1 MLQQAIVT
9 IVDFCTR
16 YAAQIIGVGVLLGLA
31 TAVYAA
37 HHFAIDADVNKLI
50 SKELPWRQREVA
62 FEKSFPPKEE
72 TILAVLD
79 APTSELA
86 TQATAALIQ
95 KLSDQKDHFRSI
107 LEAGGGPFFQ
117 KNGLLFLPTA
127 EVVALTK
134 KLGEAKP
141 LIQTLA
147 QDSNLR
153 GLTTALNYGLIGARM
168 NQYSLDNL
176 SGTFSMVSDTLEEA
190 IAGRP
195 ASFSWRAMLNGRPP
209 TSDERRRFLEI
220 RPVLDYAA
228 LMPGKVATDAIRQA
242 VTDLDIGAKYGAT
255 LRLTGPVAIADE
267 EYATLEEGAYT
278 NTAVT
283 IVVVLTILWLALRS
297 FGIILA
303 VAISLVVGLSITAAI
318 GLALVGALNLISV
331 AFAVLF
337 IGLGVDFGI
346 QFSVR
351 YRAER
356 HEVDDL
362 HQALFNTASHV
373 GAPLT
378 LAAAATAAG
387 FLSFLPTDYKGLSEL
402 GLLAGLGMIIAFL
415 TSITLLPALLTVLRP
430 PGEPKEMGFKSL
442 APLDR
447 FMERHRIPV
456 IVGTGLVVAAGL
468 PLLYWLQFDF
478 NPLNLRS
485 TKVESVATFL
495 ELRSDPAIGAS
506 SIFVLAPNKEAAQSD
521 LEKLSKLPEV
531 SSVKTIESFVPS
543 DQQPKLAA
551 IRQLATVLDP
561 VLRPDPNKKPPTDAD
576 NVAALKAAVDA
587 LKQSAGTQTGP
598 GATAA
603 KRLADD
609 LAKLASGDE
618 AMRGRAHAAMI
629 PSLNTALGE
638 LRNYLQAQP
647 VTLETL
653 PPEIA
658 REWVT
663 QDGRYKVE
671 ILPKGDPTDNETL
684 REFARAVQA
693 VEPNA
698 TGGPIAILES
708 GRTVVRAFFEAGFW
722 ALGSIVILLWI
733 VLRRLGD
740 VLLTIIP
747 LLMAGV
753 VTMEL
758 MVLFGMKLNFANII
772 ALPLLLGVGVAFK
785 IYYIMAWRAGQ
796 TDLLQSSLTRAVMF
810 SALTT
815 ATAFGSLWLSS
826 HPGTSSMGKLMA
838 LALVTTMAAAVLFQP
853 VLMGPPRDPKPK
865 RFKLRIGAGAAAARS
880 QEAVAAGADKST

>member
-1 MLQQAIVT
+1 MLQQAIVA

-16 YAAQIIGVGVLLGLA
+16 YATQIIGIAVLLGLA
-31 TAVYAA
+31 TAMHAA
-37 HHFAIDADVNKLI
+37 SHFAIDADVNKLI

-72 TILAVLD
+72 TILAVID

-95 KLSDQKDHFRSI
+95 KLSDQKDHFHSI

-117 KNGLLFLPTA
+117 KNGLLFLPSE

-141 LIQTLA
+141 VIQTMA

-153 GLTTALNYGLIGARM
+153 GLTTALNYGLIGVRM
-168 NQYSLDNL
+168 NQYTLDNF
-176 SGTFSMVSDTLEEA
+176 SGTLNMVSDTLDEA

-209 TSDERRRFLEI
+209 TPDERRRFLEI

-242 VTDLDIGAKYGAT
+242 VADLDIGAKYGT
-255 LRLTGPVAIADE
+255 KLRLTGPVAIADE
-267 EYATLEEGAYT
+267 EYATLEEGAFT

-303 VAISLVVGLSITAAI
+303 VAISLVVGLSMTAAI

-430 PGEPKEMGFKSL
+430 PGEPKEMGFKGL

-447 FMERHRIPV
+447 FMERRRIPI
-456 IVGTGLVVAAGL
+456 IVGTGLAVAAGL

-506 SIFVLAPNKEAAQSD
+506 SIFVLAPSMEAAKSD

-531 SSVKTIESFVPS
+531 SSVKTIESFIPD

-598 GATAA
+598 GAIAA

-629 PSLNTALGE
+629 PSLNTALDE

-684 REFARAVQA
+684 RQFARAVQA
-693 VEPNA
+693 VAPNA

-722 ALGSIVILLWI
+722 ALGSIIILLWI
-733 VLRRLGD
+733 VLRRFGD

-753 VTMEL
+753 VTMEV

-865 RFKLRIGAGAAAARS
+865 RFKRLIRAGAAAARS

>member
-16 YAAQIIGVGVLLGLA
+16 YAAQIIGIAVVLGLA
-31 TAVYAA
+31 AAIYAA
-37 HHFAIDADVNKLI
+37 GHFAIDADVNKLI

-72 TILAVLD
+72 TILAVID

-86 TQATAALIQ
+86 TQATAAVIQ

-117 KNGLLFLPTA
+117 KNGLLFLPTE

-141 LIQTLA
+141 VIQTLA

-153 GLTTALNYGLIGARM
+153 GLTTALNYGLIGVRM
-168 NQYSLDNL
+168 NQYTLDNF
-176 SGTFSMVSDTLEEA
+176 SGTLNMVSDTLDEA
-190 IAGRP
+190 IAGRA

-209 TSDERRRFLEI
+209 TPDERRRFLEI

-242 VTDLDIGAKYGAT
+242 AADLDIGAK

-267 EYATLEEGAYT
+267 EYATLEEGAFT
-278 NTAVT
+278 NTTVT

-318 GLALVGALNLISV
+318 GLALVGALNLISI

-356 HEVDDL
+356 HEL
-362 HQALFNTASHV
+362 HQALVNTARHV
-373 GAPLT
+373 GAQLT

-415 TSITLLPALLTVLRP
+415 TSITLIPALLTVLRP
-430 PGEPKEMGFKSL
+430 PGEPEEMGFKSL
-442 APLDR
+442 APVDR
-447 FMERHRIPV
+447 FMERHRTPV

-506 SIFVLAPNKEAAQSD
+506 SIFVLAPSMEAAKSD

-531 SSVKTIESFVPS
+531 SSVKTIESFIPD

-587 LKQSAGTQTGP
+587 LKQSAGTQTGR

-609 LAKLASGDE
+609 LAKIASGDE
-618 AMRGRAHAAMI
+618 AMRGRAHAAMV
-629 PSLNTALGE
+629 PSLNTALDE

-658 REWVT
+658 GKWVT

-684 REFARAVQA
+684 RQFARAVQA

-708 GRTVVRAFFEAGFW
+708 GRTVVRAFYEAGFW
-722 ALGSIVILLWI
+722 ALGSIIILLWI
-733 VLRRLGD
+733 VLRRFGD

-796 TDLLQSSLTRAVMF
+796 TDLLQSSLTRAVIW

-826 HPGTSSMGKLMA
+826 HPGTSSMGKLLA
-838 LALVTTMAAAVLFQP
+838 LSLVTTMFAAVLFQP
-853 VLMGPPRDPKPK
+853 VLMGKPR
-865 RFKLRIGAGAAAARS
+865 RS
-880 QEAVAAGADKST
+880 RNP

>member
-1 MLQQAIVT
+1 MLQQAIVAT
-9 IVDFCTR
+9 VDFCTR
-16 YAAQIIGVGVLLGLA
+16 HAVQIIGVAVVLGLA
-31 TAVYAA
+31 AAVHAA
-37 HHFAIDADVNKLI
+37 GHFAIDADVNKLI

-72 TILAVLD
+72 TILAVID

-86 TQATAALIQ
+86 TQATTAVIQ

-117 KNGLLFLPTA
+117 KNGLLFLPTE
-127 EVVALTK
+127 EVVTLTK

-141 LIQTLA
+141 VIQTLA

-153 GLTTALNYGLIGARM
+153 GLTTALNYGLIGVRM
-168 NQYSLDNL
+168 NQYTLDTF
-176 SGTFSMVSDTLEEA
+176 SGTLNMVSDTLDEA

-242 VTDLDIGAKYGAT
+242 VVDLDIRAKYGAT

-362 HQALFNTASHV
+362 HKALVNTASHV

-415 TSITLLPALLTVLRP
+415 TSITRKKWVSRDWRPSIGSWSGTESRSLSAPGSPSRPACRCSIGCSST
-430 PGEPKEMGFKSL
+430 S
-442 APLDR
+442 
-447 FMERHRIPV
+447 I
-456 IVGTGLVVAAGL
+456 
-468 PLLYWLQFDF
+468 
-478 NPLNLRS
+478 RS
-485 TKVESVATFL
+485 T
-495 ELRSDPAIGAS
+495 
-506 SIFVLAPNKEAAQSD
+506 
-521 LEKLSKLPEV
+521 
-531 SSVKTIESFVPS
+531 
-543 DQQPKLAA
+543 
-551 IRQLATVLDP
+551 
-561 VLRPDPNKKPPTDAD
+561 
-576 NVAALKAAVDA
+576 
-587 LKQSAGTQTGP
+587 
-598 GATAA
+598 
-603 KRLADD
+603 
-609 LAKLASGDE
+609 
-618 AMRGRAHAAMI
+618 
-629 PSLNTALGE
+629 
-638 LRNYLQAQP
+638 
-647 VTLETL
+647 
-653 PPEIA
+653 
-658 REWVT
+658 
-663 QDGRYKVE
+663 
-671 ILPKGDPTDNETL
+671 
-684 REFARAVQA
+684 
-693 VEPNA
+693 
-698 TGGPIAILES
+698 
-708 GRTVVRAFFEAGFW
+708 
-722 ALGSIVILLWI
+722 
-733 VLRRLGD
+733 
-740 VLLTIIP
+740 
-747 LLMAGV
+747 
-753 VTMEL
+753 
-758 MVLFGMKLNFANII
+758 
-772 ALPLLLGVGVAFK
+772 
-785 IYYIMAWRAGQ
+785 
-796 TDLLQSSLTRAVMF
+796 
-810 SALTT
+810 
-815 ATAFGSLWLSS
+815 
-826 HPGTSSMGKLMA
+826 
-838 LALVTTMAAAVLFQP
+838 
-853 VLMGPPRDPKPK
+853 
-865 RFKLRIGAGAAAARS
+865 
-880 QEAVAAGADKST
+880 